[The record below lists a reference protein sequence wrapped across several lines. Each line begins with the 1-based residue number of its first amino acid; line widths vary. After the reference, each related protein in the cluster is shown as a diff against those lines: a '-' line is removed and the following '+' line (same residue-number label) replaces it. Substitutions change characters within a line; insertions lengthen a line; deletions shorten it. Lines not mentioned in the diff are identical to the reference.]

1 MERTWGNP
9 GITENR
15 DENEQHPASL
25 EGGHEAGTAKRSNYF
40 HSLPFSLRVNFH
52 RGDRVS

>member
-25 EGGHEAGTAKRSNYF
+25 EGGHEAGTAERSNYF